1 MATTKIQLSPEESE
15 LVQNSGW
22 ILSKHLIIKKV
33 YEMFGELSR
42 DLTEI
47 SGSFTGILQPGI
59 NPNGKISKGEN
70 YLSLPYV
77 ILDQPSCFGKEKI
90 FAVRSMFWWGNFFSI
105 TLHLSGSFK
114 DDYIKDAAGIHSFL
128 RDNDF
133 FICTGE
139 DQWQHHFDED
149 NYRPVTVLSLND
161 FTEIMNRDFF
171 KVSKKIS
178 LSEWNNAQ
186 EFLKG
191 GFNQL
196 MQMLQISCQGGK
208 KDL

>member
-33 YEMFGELSR
+33 YEMFGELSH
-42 DLTEI
+42 DLKGLSKPI
-47 SGSFTGILQPGI
+47 SGNLPDGI
-59 NPNGKISKGEN
+59 NLNGKISKGEN
-70 YLSLPYV
+70 YLMLPYV
-77 ILDQPSCFGKEKI
+77 ILDQPSFFGKEKI

-105 TLHLSGSFK
+105 TFHLSGSFK
-114 DDYIKDAAGIHSFL
+114 DDYVKDVGGIYSFL

-133 FICTGE
+133 FICTGN

-149 NYRPVTVLSLND
+149 NYRPVSLLSINE
-161 FTEIMNRDFF
+161 FTEILSRDFF

-178 LSEWNNAQ
+178 LAEWNDAH

-191 GFNQL
+191 GFIQIMQL
-196 MQMLQISCQGGK
+196 LQISCPGGK